1 MEKYGTSNRALLEGL
16 LQEESQLM
24 MNLQEAMNSPEKTAS
39 NGQQYNLIE
48 SRLTSVRSRIAEI
61 ENKTSNGIK

>member
-24 MNLQEAMNSPEKTAS
+24 INLQEAMNSPEKTAS

-48 SRLTSVRSRIAEI
+48 SRLTSVRSRITEI
-61 ENKTSNGIK
+61 ENASK